1 MGLIRKCDKCKK
13 WYRIDE
19 NSLPYNV
26 CVHDEDSNMSWL
38 LCSDCIK
45 SLINWMKGIK
55 NERI

>member
-26 CVHDEDSNMSWL
+26 CIHNEDSNMSWL
-38 LCSDCIK
+38 LCDDCIE
-45 SLINWMKGIK
+45 LLVNWMKGIK
-55 NERI
+55 IK